1 MKRELTPRREAHIVT
16 GKPIMKHAERRLVLL
31 SQHQRIRELIATL
44 GTASADVLA
53 SRDEQLKDHAAVLA
67 RAIATF
73 SNDLR
78 MHLVAEEELLGPVLE
93 RIDAWGLV
101 RDRERLGDARR
112 RAVLDALRTDRKLDA
127 RDMAKRARSLAA
139 DVLLDMDAE
148 EHDLLSERVLHDDVV
163 SLDQSDS

>member
-1 MKRELTPRREAHIVT
+1 MT

-31 SQHQRIRELIATL
+31 SQHQRIRELIAT
-44 GTASADVLA
+44 
-53 SRDEQLKDHAAVLA
+53 VLA

-101 RDRERLGDARR
+101 RLDLLRTEHAHQ

-148 EHDLLSERVLHDDVV
+148 EHDLLSERVLHDDVL